1 LIAPELTGFGFT
13 DFNKAQIIEE
23 KGLQAVN
30 LQNEKFNQLKQLF
43 QNSSSSI
50 TAFKSPVLLNE
61 KMQITAIKVVGN
73 KVVPSKIIAK
83 EFDPL
88 IKHQFDANEV
98 SNAIN
103 ELYKWG
109 DYEKINYQLNALS
122 EQSAELQI
130 NIEQHTI
137 IETAIDASIKLLKEE
152 FPLLKKI
159 VVGFD
164 FCFGKDRKYCIEK
177 LKELFDGE
185 VLVIDEIKIDNI
197 PVHSRIIR
205 DYLKAGDIKMAN
217 KLLGKQYKIYG
228 QKIVGQGLGAKS
240 FVPTINLKVNEF
252 LLPNE
257 GVYITKTILDEL
269 EFDSIT
275 FLGHRLTTDGS
286 YAVETHILNKDIE
299 NKDYK
304 TQIKFC
310 QKLRE
315 NKKFDTFEK
324 LKNQII
330 NDIKSANNY
339 FINIY

>member
-1 LIAPELTGFGFT
+1 MEM
-13 DFNKAQIIEE
+13 K
-23 KGLQAVN
+23 K
-30 LQNEKFNQLKQLF
+30 
-43 QNSSSSI
+43 NSSILVNKNTITSI
-50 TAFKSPVLLNE
+50 AIGGFDGMHIAHQELFKNLDNNG
-61 KMQITAIKVVGN
+61 AIVSIESGYANLTPKKYRQEYSIYPIYYYILEN
-73 KVVPSKIIAK
+73 
-83 EFDPL
+83 
-88 IKHQFDANEV
+88 IKHLEGCEF
-98 SNAIN
+98 
-103 ELYKWG
+103 
-109 DYEKINYQLNALS
+109 
-122 EQSAELQI
+122 
-130 NIEQHTI
+130 
-137 IETAIDASIKLLKEE
+137 IKLLKEE
-152 FPLLKKI
+152 FPCLKKI

-217 KLLGKQYKIYG
+217 KLLGKEYKIYG

-240 FVPTINLKVNEF
+240 FVPTINLKVDEF

-269 EFDSIT
+269 EFNSIT

-310 QKLRE
+310 KKIRD
-315 NKKFDTFEK
+315 NKKFDTFEE